1 MSIGYEIVKGLCIG
15 FGILGGISFFGSFG
29 GYGRMDLT
37 TIQFLVQLAAST
49 GTVLVSY
56 VLYHVTLYAE
66 RTHH

>member
-29 GYGRMDLT
+29 GYERMDLT
-37 TIQFLVQLAAST
+37 TIQFLVQLVAST
-49 GTVLVSY
+49 GTLLVSY

>member
-29 GYGRMDLT
+29 GYECMDLT

-49 GTVLVSY
+49 GTLLVSY

>member
-29 GYGRMDLT
+29 GYERMDLT
-37 TIQFLVQLAAST
+37 TIQFAST
-49 GTVLVSY
+49 GTLLVSY

>member
-15 FGILGGISFFGSFG
+15 FGILGGTSFFGSFG
-29 GYGRMDLT
+29 GYERMDLT

-49 GTVLVSY
+49 GTLLVSY

>member
-1 MSIGYEIVKGLCIG
+1 MSIGYEIVKGLYIG

-29 GYGRMDLT
+29 GYERMDLT
-37 TIQFLVQLAAST
+37 TIQFLVQLVAST
-49 GTVLVSY
+49 GTLLVSY